1 MYLGELKQITQT
13 KPTWKGLRNW
23 MNLLCSR
30 SRCHAGCM
38 THSLKL
44 SMEAQ
49 WFLAVPNRFATRVFQ
64 HRSYM
69 FGWWFHFFIFHNING
84 MSSFPLTF
92 IFSKMVETS
101 NQYMFISHP
110 QTYDDPQVQLPPCHS
125 LGTKGGGSTPS
136 AGCSHLVE
144 CDLGIHAGS
153 LGLFLVDVQCLGF
166 SCFSRFKCNIY
177 ILYGRFMHV
186 FWGCVICKLALDVS
200 ELLLYTCILSFHS
213 WLCLKPAQIPHSLG
227 MSW

>member
-1 MYLGELKQITQT
+1 MYLGELKQITQ
-13 KPTWKGLRNW
+13 KEPTWKGLRNW
-23 MNLLCSR
+23 VNLLCSR
-30 SRCHAGCM
+30 SRRHAGCM

-69 FGWWFHFFIFHNING
+69 FGCWFHFFIFHNIWDIWDVILPIDFHIFQDGWNHQPVYVY
-84 MSSFPLTF
+84 FPSPDVWWSTGSTSTLP
-92 IFSKMVETS
+92 FSRPY
-101 NQYMFISHP
+101 Q
-110 QTYDDPQVQLPPCHS
+110 
-125 LGTKGGGSTPS
+125 GGGGG

-144 CDLGIHAGS
+144 CDLGTRIHAGS

-177 ILYGRFMHV
+177 
-186 FWGCVICKLALDVS
+186 
-200 ELLLYTCILSFHS
+200 CIWPVHACFLRMCN
-213 WLCLKPAQIPHSLG
+213 L
-227 MSW
+227 